1 MKANNPE
8 QQDGLADLINRALEE
23 DIGTGDVTTNS
34 IIGKQ
39 KKARAVWVAKQ
50 NGVVSGLNIAEKVY
64 RRLDEKI
71 SWKPKVDNGD
81 FVENGQILVEFEG
94 NGQAI
99 LSAERVALNFA
110 QRMSGIA
117 TKTAMMAEVLEGYPT
132 KILDTRKT
140 VPGLRQL
147 DKIAV
152 KTGGGYNH
160 RMGLHDMALVKEN
173 HIRLAG
179 GIKNAVDN
187 IRDLYPN
194 VKIEVETTNLSEVDE
209 ALNAGADMI
218 MLDNMNTETMRKA
231 VEKINKRAMVEAS
244 GNMNTARL
252 REVAE
257 TGVDFISVGALTH
270 SVEAFDISQQITKI
284 I

>member
-160 RMGLHDMALVKEN
+160 RMGLHDMAMVKEN

>member
-231 VEKINKRAMVEAS
+231 VEKINKRALVEAS